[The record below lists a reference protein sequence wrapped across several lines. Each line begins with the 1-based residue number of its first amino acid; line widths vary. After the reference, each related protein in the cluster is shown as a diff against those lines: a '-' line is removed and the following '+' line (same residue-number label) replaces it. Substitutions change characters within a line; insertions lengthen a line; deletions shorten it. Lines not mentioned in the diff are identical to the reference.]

1 MAVAEARRGSKRRK
15 LSPPEEDRTQ
25 HSKKKQE
32 IQQNGSNS
40 LENSTTIASQTPQS
54 IEMPSVKGLDSS
66 EPAIRRSTL
75 KTILENLQSRPSS
88 APFTSTQCLQLWRGF
103 FVAIYMHDSRNALS
117 VQNLLREVAGTFSI
131 MASKDDE
138 LQSSKASSTRS
149 EPAVGDETWL
159 KPFHSAFWETVSRE
173 WAGIDSHRMNKY
185 LLLTRFVLREL
196 FTICMRDI
204 FEPKEADTEPKTKT
218 KSKKKS
224 TVTEETARK
233 PTALQRSTKTTE
245 ECLEILETVG
255 PLNPSQ
261 RRISDGLRLHVLDI
275 LNDELFGALGDL
287 EDAHTLAED
296 DKKAIALRAMQLVP
310 LLFMIRTSVE
320 KTTPGDCGAQK
331 HVRLRAK
338 DAVKTMNEQLE
349 ERSLSIPE
357 TEEK

>member
-1 MAVAEARRGSKRRK
+1 
-15 LSPPEEDRTQ
+15 
-25 HSKKKQE
+25 
-32 IQQNGSNS
+32 
-40 LENSTTIASQTPQS
+40 
-54 IEMPSVKGLDSS
+54 MPSVKGLDSS

-75 KTILENLQSRPSS
+75 KTILENLQSRPSP

-138 LQSSKASSTRS
+138 LQSSRAISTGP

-224 TVTEETARK
+224 TATEETARK
-233 PTALQRSTKTTE
+233 PTALQRSTRTTE

-338 DAVKTMNEQLE
+338 DAVKMMNEQLE

-357 TEEK
+357 MEEK